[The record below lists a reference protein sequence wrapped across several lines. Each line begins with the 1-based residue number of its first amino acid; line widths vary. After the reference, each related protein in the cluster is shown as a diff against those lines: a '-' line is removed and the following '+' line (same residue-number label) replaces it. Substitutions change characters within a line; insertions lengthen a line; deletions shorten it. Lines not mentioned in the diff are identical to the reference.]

1 MIAAESWDTDAD
13 PATPNE
19 DICPLVYG
27 DNDGRSIATQVGD
40 AILDLVNFASFRTL
54 HVVALDNPDTAAVDE
69 SLFFVR
75 GVPSGY
81 DPATCTAGGA
91 VAPTSVDRLDA
102 AGAVGADGRLD
113 SFTGAIPG
121 CRVSF
126 QIVAQNPATGGV
138 ARTCGD
144 QTFALQ
150 IVVIGND
157 SVEADTRTAVVR
169 VPGDATLCP

>member
-1 MIAAESWDTDAD
+1 MVAAEDWDTDGD
-13 PATPNE
+13 PATPE
-19 DICPLVYG
+19 ETVCPLVYG
-27 DNDGRSIATQVGD
+27 DNDGRSIAAQVGD

-54 HVVALDNPDTAAVDE
+54 HVVARDNPATAAVDE

-75 GVPSGY
+75 GVPSGF
-81 DPATCTAGGA
+81 DVATCTAAGA
-91 VAPTSVDRLDA
+91 RAPSSVDRLDA
-102 AGAVGADGRLD
+102 SGVIGIDGQLD

-126 QIVAQNPATGGV
+126 QIVAQNPAMGGV
-138 ARTCGD
+138 ARTCAD
-144 QTFALQ
+144 QTFALE